1 MKHLIA
7 FAALL
12 SMSLGASVAHAKC
25 DSLTNSVDMLAGD
38 QLVARY
44 KKVIACD
51 TKVANQVFPKFM
63 VAAGDADTLVAL
75 SMAAVEADIWN
86 PVWEMVGKL
95 SSYEARD
102 EVAERLGMACE
113 YNPKIVGFLQGAYFG
128 LRDIEF
134 SQWDDALVACK
145 TEDFD
150 KWLHEQVRN
159 PPPKLYDDKWNA
171 LADALVRRLG
181 VDALPILADGAKVAA
196 SNGGPFESILMMME
210 TAVAPD
216 LGEDMNPEHKAKL
229 EESLVDMAQALPP
242 EQARAIADRLANAGS
257 DNKAAELLPTVY
269 PGRDSG
275 GYYYYGGVS
284 VESGECDGEKIAVLH
299 HAIVADPGIRWVITN
314 AVEGSLRSV
323 KPRLTKCTVDAPWL
337 VLVSPEPFES
347 KGDIDGWLEDIV
359 NTWTEKGYQ
368 VKTRGEKEIQ
378 LP

>member
-1 MKHLIA
+1 MKQFFGLSALITLA
-7 FAALL
+7 
-12 SMSLGASVAHAKC
+12 LGASAAHAKC
-25 DSLTNSVDMLAGD
+25 DSLTGNVDLLAGD

-113 YNPKIVGFLQGAYFG
+113 FNPKIVGFLQGAYFG

-134 SQWDDALVACK
+134 SQWDDALVACQ
-145 TEDFD
+145 TPEFD
-150 KWLHEQVRN
+150 NWLYEQVRN
-159 PPPKLYDDKWNA
+159 PPPKLYDEKWNA
-171 LADALVRRLG
+171 LADATVRRMG
-181 VDALPILADGAKVAA
+181 ADSLPILADSAKVAA
-196 SNGGPFESILMMME
+196 GNGGPFESILMMME
-210 TAVAPD
+210 GAVAPD
-216 LGEDMNPEHKAKL
+216 LGEDMDPEHQAKL
-229 EESLVDMAQALPP
+229 EESLVAMAQDLPP

-257 DNKAAELLPTVY
+257 DSKAAELLPTVY
-269 PGRDSG
+269 PGRASG
-275 GYYYYGGVS
+275 GIYYYGGVS
-284 VESGECDGEKIAVLH
+284 VEAGDCEGEKTAVLH
-299 HAIVADPGIRWVITN
+299 FASIADPGIRWIITA

-323 KPRLTKCTVDAPWL
+323 KPRLNKCTVDAPWP
-337 VLVSPEPFES
+337 VMVSPEPFEN
-347 KGDIDGWLEDIV
+347 KGDINAWLDDIV

-368 VKTRGEKEIQ
+368 VKTRGEKEIA

>member
-1 MKHLIA
+1 MKLLVPV
-7 FAALL
+7 AALL
-12 SMSLGASVAHAKC
+12 ALTFGANTADAKC
-25 DSLTNSVDMLAGD
+25 ESLTNSVDMLGGD

-51 TKVANQVFPKFM
+51 NKVANQVFPKFM

-86 PVWEMVGKL
+86 PVWEMIGKL

-102 EVAERLGMACE
+102 EVAERLGMACQ

-134 SQWDDALVACK
+134 SQWDDALVACQ

-150 KWLHEQVRN
+150 KWLYEQVRN
-159 PPPKLYDDKWNA
+159 PPPKLYDEKWNA
-171 LADALVRRLG
+171 LADATLRRLG
-181 VDALPILADGAKVAA
+181 VDAIPILADSAKVAA
-196 SNGGPFESILMMME
+196 TNGGPFESILMMME

-216 LGEDMNPEHKAKL
+216 LGEEMNPEHKAKL
-229 EESLVDMAQALPP
+229 EESLVAMAQGLPP
-242 EQARAIADRLANAGS
+242 DQARSIADRLANAGS

-284 VESGECDGEKIAVLH
+284 VESGDCEGEKVSVLH
-299 HAIVADPGIRWVITN
+299 YAPVAEPGIRWIITS
-314 AVEGSLRSV
+314 AVEVPLRSV
-323 KPRLTKCTVDAPWL
+323 KPRLTKCTVDAPWP
-337 VLVSPEPFES
+337 VLVSPEPFEN
-347 KGDIDGWLEDIV
+347 KGDIDEWLDTIV
-359 NTWTEKGYQ
+359 TTWTEKGYQ
-368 VKTRGEKEIQ
+368 VKTRSEKEIR

>member
-1 MKHLIA
+1 MKQLV
-7 FAALL
+7 ALTALFTL
-12 SMSLGASVAHAKC
+12 SMGATTAHAKC
-25 DSLTNSVDMLAGD
+25 ESLTGNVDLLAGD

-51 TKVANQVFPKFM
+51 TKVANQAFPKFM

-134 SQWDDALVACK
+134 SQWDDALVACR

-150 KWLHEQVRN
+150 AWLYEQVRN
-159 PPPKLYDDKWNA
+159 PPPKLYDEKWNA
-171 LADALVRRLG
+171 LADATVRRLG
-181 VDALPILADGAKVAA
+181 VDALPILADSAKVAA
-196 SNGGPFESILMMME
+196 GNGGPFESILMMME
-210 TAVAPD
+210 GAVAPD
-216 LGEDMNPEHKAKL
+216 LGEQMNPEHQAKL
-229 EESLVDMAQALPP
+229 EEALVSMAREFPP
-242 EQARAIADRLANAGS
+242 DQARAIADRLANAGS
-257 DNKAAELLPTVY
+257 DTKAAELLPTVY

-284 VESGECDGEKIAVLH
+284 IESGDCEGEKTAVLH
-299 HAIVADPGIRWVITN
+299 YGSVADPGIRWIITS
-314 AVEGSLRSV
+314 AVEGPLRSV
-323 KPRLTKCTVDAPWL
+323 KPRLTKCTVDAPWP

-347 KGDIDGWLEDIV
+347 KGDIDDWLEGIV
-359 NTWTEKGYQ
+359 QEWDGKGYA
-368 VKTRGEKEIQ
+368 VKTRAEKEIR

>member
-1 MKHLIA
+1 MKPLVPV
-7 FAALL
+7 AALL
-12 SMSLGASVAHAKC
+12 AITFGATTAHAKC
-25 DSLTNSVDMLAGD
+25 ESLTNSVDMLAGD

-51 TKVANQVFPKFM
+51 NKVANQVFPKFM

-86 PVWEMVGKL
+86 PVWEMIGKL

-113 YNPKIVGFLQGAYFG
+113 YNPKIVGSLQGAYFG

-134 SQWDDALVACK
+134 SQWDDALVACQ

-150 KWLHEQVRN
+150 KWLYEQVRN
-159 PPPKLYDDKWNA
+159 PPPKLYDEKWNA
-171 LADALVRRLG
+171 LADATLKRLG
-181 VDALPILADGAKVAA
+181 VDAIPILADSAKVAA
-196 SNGGPFESILMMME
+196 GNGGPFESILMMME

-216 LGEDMNPEHKAKL
+216 LGEEMNPEHKAKL
-229 EESLVDMAQALPP
+229 EESLVAMAQDLPP
-242 EQARAIADRLANAGS
+242 DQARAIADRLANAGS

-275 GYYYYGGVS
+275 GHYYYGGVS
-284 VESGECDGEKIAVLH
+284 VESGDCEGEKIAVLH
-299 HAIVADPGIRWVITN
+299 YSLVADPGIRWIITPS
-314 AVEGSLRSV
+314 VEGPMRSV
-323 KPRLTKCTVDAPWL
+323 KPRLTKCTVDAPWT
-337 VLVSPEPFES
+337 VLVSPEPLEN
-347 KGDIDGWLEDIV
+347 KGDIDGWLEGIV

-368 VKTRGEKEIQ
+368 VKTRSEKEIV

>member
-1 MKHLIA
+1 MKQLA
-7 FAALL
+7 PFVALCAL
-12 SMSLGASVAHAKC
+12 SLGASTAHAKC
-25 DSLTNSVDMLAGD
+25 ESLTNSVDLLAGD

-113 YNPKIVGFLQGAYFG
+113 FNPKIVGFLQGAYFG

-134 SQWDDALVACK
+134 SQWDDALVACR

-150 KWLHEQVRN
+150 NWLYEQVRN
-159 PPPKLYDDKWNA
+159 PPPKLYDEKWNA
-171 LADALVRRLG
+171 LADATVRRLG
-181 VDALPILADGAKVAA
+181 VDSLPVLADSAKVAA
-196 SNGGPFESILMMME
+196 GNGGPFESILMMME

-216 LGEDMNPEHKAKL
+216 LGEEMNPEHQAKL
-229 EESLVDMAQALPP
+229 EEALVDMAQALPAD
-242 EQARAIADRLANAGS
+242 QARAIADRLANAGS
-257 DNKAAELLPTVY
+257 DAKAAELLSTVY

-284 VESGECDGEKIAVLH
+284 VEAGECEGEKIAVLH
-299 HAIVADPGIRWVITN
+299 YATIADPGIRWIITS
-314 AVEGSLRSV
+314 AVEGPLRSV
-323 KPRLTKCTVDAPWL
+323 KPRLNKCTVDAPWP
-337 VLVSPEPFES
+337 VLVSPEPLES
-347 KGDIDGWLEDIV
+347 KGDVGEWVDSIV
-359 NTWTEKGYQ
+359 TTWTDKGYQ

>member
-1 MKHLIA
+1 MKHLTA
-7 FAALL
+7 LAALL
-12 SMSLGASVAHAKC
+12 SLSLGASVAQAKC

-150 KWLHEQVRN
+150 KWLYDQVRN
-159 PPPKLYDDKWNA
+159 PPPKLYDEKWNA
-171 LADALVRRLG
+171 LADATVRRLG
-181 VDALPILADGAKVAA
+181 ADALPILADSAKVAA
-196 SNGGPFESILMMME
+196 GNGGPFESILMMME

-216 LGEDMNPEHKAKL
+216 LGEEMNPEHKAKL
-229 EESLVDMAQALPP
+229 EEALVDMAQALPP

-257 DNKAAELLPTVY
+257 DSKAAELLPTVY

-275 GYYYYGGVS
+275 GYYYYGGVA
-284 VESGECDGEKIAVLH
+284 VESGECEGEKIAVLH
-299 HAIVADPGIRWVITN
+299 YAVVADPGSRWIITS

-323 KPRLTKCTVDAPWL
+323 KPKLAKCTVDAPWP
-337 VLVSPEPFES
+337 VLVSPEPLEA
-347 KGDIDGWLEDIV
+347 KGDIDDWLDTIV
-359 NTWTEKGYQ
+359 TTWTEKGYQ
-368 VKTRGEKEIQ
+368 VKTKSEKETV